1 MIQPKTKEDIELCS
15 AHRVEPA
22 NISKQR
28 YDNNRNLANEHHSQE
43 SLWKAQGGKADV
55 AAPMMSFSEM
65 SRIANVLRASL
76 CVMYRAGDCA
86 DNAMQ
91 YVFEFFSFHMVLRN
105 PRFRPFLIGIMS
117 SNVSEHI

>member
-1 MIQPKTKEDIELCS
+1 MAASIKINELNSS
-15 AHRVEPA
+15 AILSYVLLTELSQQTFR
-22 NISKQR
+22 
-28 YDNNRNLANEHHSQE
+28 NR
-43 SLWKAQGGKADV
+43 
-55 AAPMMSFSEM
+55 APTMSFSEM